1 MLIEKQ
7 PPDIHPI
14 IKKCLTHLDV
24 LGADAK
30 LKQIV
35 YMYMETLHKEI
46 GSSKSDIIEWKYSN
60 LKTTVYQLFFIFLCI
75 ICKNG

>member
-1 MLIEKQ
+1 MLKEKQ

-24 LGADAK
+24 LGADVK

-46 GSSKSDIIEWKYSN
+46 ENPDNKIVK
-60 LKTTVYQLFFIFLCI
+60 
-75 ICKNG
+75 

>member
-1 MLIEKQ
+1 MLAEKQ
-7 PPDIHPI
+7 PQDIHPI

-24 LGADAK
+24 LGADVK

-46 GSSKSDIIEWKYSN
+46 GNSN
-60 LKTTVYQLFFIFLCI
+60 NEINK
-75 ICKNG
+75 

>member
-1 MLIEKQ
+1 MLKEKQ

-46 GSSKSDIIEWKYSN
+46 GEESKSN
-60 LKTTVYQLFFIFLCI
+60 
-75 ICKNG
+75 N